1 MHHSSHQ
8 LDIRNSHY
16 SNLHDI
22 AHSIQNSLQDVLRD
36 PEAGVYLP
44 NQLEPVMR
52 AGYPYWYQEAVFL
65 SKAQQTVAVRTETDV
80 GPYAFTAELI
90 QPHNQPW
97 QYYRYNYI
105 RVENFEQ
112 VLTTPWDVVD
122 MGMSFYSPPYNPND
136 SFPGTD
142 AQPRSVVLP
151 RHMAAHASLRPTLP
165 WAGIKIAYQII
176 ENEISSTRLFNKAPR
191 SLLIEE
197 IIAPFISE
205 AYLDA
210 RLPDRAKIEHL
221 RTDPWFNLTFN
232 GIFEQMLLVLQP
244 IRNALR
250 NNGYQMCTV
259 NYMDGYELRIDHLG
273 DHRIHEWECITRDP
287 AYQRFL
293 QAKADGSW
301 DRFVREQ
308 DETQAPHLAHDPHSI
323 YR

>member
-8 LDIRNSHY
+8 LDIRHSHY
-16 SNLHDI
+16 SDLHDV
-22 AHSIQNSLQDVLRD
+22 AHSIQNSLQDVLRE

-65 SKAQQTVAVRTETDV
+65 SKAQPERTDQSPSLNPILEK
-80 GPYAFTAELI
+80 I
-90 QPHNQPW
+90 RRSNNQPW

-122 MGMSFYSPPYNPND
+122 MGMYFYPPPYNPND
-136 SFPGTD
+136 AFPGTD

-151 RHMAAHASLRPTLP
+151 RHLAAMASLRPTLP

-176 ENEISSTRLFNKAPR
+176 ENEIASTRQFNKQAR

-205 AYLDA
+205 AYLDP
-210 RLPDRAKIEHL
+210 RLPERAKVEHL
-221 RTDPWFNLTFN
+221 RSDPWFNMTFN
-232 GIFEQMLLVLQP
+232 GIFEHMLLVLQP

-250 NNGYQMCTV
+250 HNGYQMCTV
-259 NYMDGYELRIDHLG
+259 NYLDGYELRIDQLG

-301 DRFVREQ
+301 DRFVSEQ
-308 DETQAPHLAHDPHSI
+308 DEARSRDLAHDPQSI